1 MKKNSPIGFFDS
13 GYGGLTVL
21 KDVQQLLPEYDYLYL
36 GDNARAPY
44 GTKSMEQV
52 YEYTWEC
59 VQFLFSQ
66 GCELVILAC
75 NTASA
80 KALRRI
86 QQTKLKDF
94 PGKRVLGVVRPS
106 AEVVGDYSD
115 TNRIV
120 VLGTEG
126 TISSNT
132 YLNEF
137 DFLSPQT
144 KVFQY
149 ACPKWVPIIEE
160 QTYHTEQ
167 GKADIKAD
175 LDKIISSFPNIDVIL
190 LGCTHYPIL
199 RPFIEQH
206 IPATIKVI
214 SQGEIVAK
222 SLKGYLE
229 KHDWMMKKIS
239 KHQETTYLTTGEA
252 TVFEEHA
259 SKIVGIYVKAKNI
272 KIKHGIN

>member
-1 MKKNSPIGFFDS
+1 MKNKSPIGFFDS

-44 GTKSMEQV
+44 GTKTMEEV
-52 YEYTWEC
+52 FHNTWEC
-59 VQFLFSQ
+59 VQILFDK

-94 PGKRVLGVVRPS
+94 PGKRVLGVIRPS
-106 AEVVGDYSD
+106 AEIVGDYSN
-115 TNRIV
+115 TNNIA

-132 YLNEF
+132 YLDEF
-137 DFLSPQT
+137 NFLSPQT
-144 KVFQY
+144 TVYQY
-149 ACPKWVPIIEE
+149 ACHNWVSIIESQE
-160 QTYHTEQ
+160 YHSTD
-167 GKADIKAD
+167 GKAKIQKD
-175 LDKIISSFPNIDVIL
+175 LDNIISSFPNIDVIL

-199 RPFIEQH
+199 KDFIEAN
-206 IPATIKVI
+206 IPDNITVI
-214 SQGEIVAK
+214 SQGEIVATALKLYLQRHIWMEEKLSKNGK
-222 SLKGYLE
+222 SVYF
-229 KHDWMMKKIS
+229 
-239 KHQETTYLTTGEA
+239 TTGDA
-252 TVFEEHA
+252 TTFQEHA
-259 SKIVGIYVKAKNI
+259 SKIIGVDISANQI
-272 KIKHGIN
+272 EI